1 MTQAQ
6 AINNLEKIY
15 QAAEAECDYVLAV
28 RTIELLCKLR
38 GLFNKKDTSIKISA
52 LSDEEIQDLIN
63 QLS

>member
-1 MTQAQ
+1 
-6 AINNLEKIY
+6 LEKIY